1 MRAGIILL
9 SLLAAVVL
17 APAIAL
23 AQSPVGAL
31 AGVAKDG
38 DVAVI
43 RNVATGFAREIKV
56 GKSGKYQ
63 MRNLSPSTFE
73 VTIRHSDGTTQA
85 PKKVDVHLG
94 TTSRFRKTGVESGT
108 SCQRRLTPAA

>member
-1 MRAGIILL
+1 MRTRTIVL
-9 SLLAAVVL
+9 SLLATVVL

-43 RNVATGFAREIKV
+43 RNVATGFTREIKV
-56 GKSGKYQ
+56 GKSGRYQ
-63 MRNLSPSTFE
+63 MRNLSPGTFE
-73 VTIRHSDGTTQA
+73 VTIRHSDGTTEA

-94 TTSRFRKTGVESGT
+94 TTSRVK
-108 SCQRRLTPAA
+108 